1 MKYYFIFLISMPYF
15 LFNISYGQSKTGFTA
30 KNLSYYY
37 YPGAE
42 IKLDYNVSRNGNHA
56 LVYLN
61 INSLEGIILKDNYIL
76 SYELKKD
83 YQTEEPL
90 LSDTI
95 PYQSIVFQNKNQF
108 VFHLDLNL
116 PMAAELLL
124 VHVANQHNKMTYSF
138 DIPLQNEFIF
148 PRANLVIKKD
158 GLPLFNK
165 YITERDSIEFSMLGG
180 NNNNENIFAYY
191 YNTDFSAADPP
202 MAIQTQRVKENMD
215 IDRIIPLPLDGKS
228 HLDQQGLYFIQKD
241 TNTNIGLSVMVE
253 DIFYPRLAQ
262 IDDVTGP
269 LIYITTRAE
278 RERLTRSTDRKKEMD
293 RFWLNLT
300 KSPDN
305 ARNLIRN
312 YYQRVRQANYHFTG
326 YKEGWKTD
334 QGMIFILFGPPDEV
348 YRDEEKE
355 EWVYQKVED
364 LPKLSF
370 SFMKVKNIFTDNHY
384 VLVRS
389 KEYERHWYR
398 IVDMWRKG
406 RFSNIQAN

>member
-1 MKYYFIFLISMPYF
+1 
-15 LFNISYGQSKTGFTA
+15 
-30 KNLSYYY
+30 
-37 YPGAE
+37 
-42 IKLDYNVSRNGNHA
+42 
-56 LVYLN
+56 
-61 INSLEGIILKDNYIL
+61 
-76 SYELKKD
+76 
-83 YQTEEPL
+83 
-90 LSDTI
+90 
-95 PYQSIVFQNKNQF
+95 
-108 VFHLDLNL
+108 LNL

-191 YNTDFSAADPP
+191 YKTDFSAADPP

-334 QGMIFILFGPPDEV
+334 QGMIFILYGPPDEV

-355 EWVYQKVED
+355 EWVYQKIED

-384 VLVRS
+384 VMVRS
-389 KEYERHWYR
+389 KEYERPWYR